1 MIVPTEFSTEVVNAG
16 SDHAYSARGLRGG
29 GGVLAVWS
37 WAGENPTGPAFAVL
51 GLSSFVYLLGSA
63 LSGLGWIWAP
73 ISVAVLLF
81 GVVLS
86 YLGIRPSLA
95 STMWAGLAEVAVL
108 IVIVVIDLVEG
119 ALWLLTISGI
129 CIIAVPMVANT
140 ALGVSM
146 WRAGR
151 FRWLHGLAPSAATVL
166 GGVVVFSSVSPC
178 GPHRLG
184 GAGGAGLAPGRP
196 RRDLLVRPTPPRP
209 AAAGAEA
216 GAGGRPPSPAWVEGP
231 GGTSDPVVAGARG
244 NRPGG
249 PGVLRLRAGLGLDQP
264 RLPEPPEHDPRAHLE
279 LGRQAQHG
287 LGRDPG
293 RDPRPQCLATD
304 QQAGGEGAGP
314 SLVGVGPGPRQLPL
328 QVGPI
333 AVEVVGEQVGG
344 CEPGAGGQPPGV
356 EQGQPVAEVDALRPP
371 RAQRAGDDHQ
381 PQGLAGRLQVGHGGV
396 GADARPQPGP
406 LRVGLD
412 GIEPGGHSPALDRL
426 ARWTRRPTTG
436 HILSTAHRSG
446 NEDLDRRARSRSELT
461 PRRPEA
467 PP

>member
-108 IVIVVIDLVEG
+108 IVIVVIDLVAGALLGPTEG

-209 AAAGAEA
+209 AAAGAEPGLRPGPRPGPEDA
-216 GAGGRPPSPAWVEGP
+216 HPHRPGSKGRVGRPTRSWP
-231 GGTSDPVVAGARG
+231 GRGATG
-244 NRPGG
+244 QGG
-249 PGVLRLRAGLGLDQP
+249 PGSSGSGQASGSTSPASRSRRSTTLGLTWNSVA
-264 RLPEPPEHDPRAHLE
+264 RRSTA
-279 LGRQAQHG
+279 
-287 LGRDPG
+287 
-293 RDPRPQCLATD
+293 
-304 QQAGGEGAGP
+304 
-314 SLVGVGPGPRQLPL
+314 S
-328 QVGPI
+328 
-333 AVEVVGEQVGG
+333 VVT
-344 CEPGAGGQPPGV
+344 
-356 EQGQPVAEVDALRPP
+356 
-371 RAQRAGDDHQ
+371 
-381 PQGLAGRLQVGHGGV
+381 LAG
-396 GADARPQPGP
+396 
-406 LRVGLD
+406 
-412 GIEPGGHSPALDRL
+412 
-426 ARWTRRPTTG
+426 T
-436 HILSTAHRSG
+436 
-446 NEDLDRRARSRSELT
+446 RARSASRPTSRQAAKALARRWWASGQGHSSSRSRWGRS
-461 PRRPEA
+461 P
-467 PP
+467 